1 MFDLDKWSEI
11 YSTISK
17 SKLRTFLTAF
27 SIAWGIFMLVVLLGV
42 GSGLLKG
49 VEYHFRDDATNTI
62 WVRPGQTSMPYRGI
76 KPGKRITLTNIDHDQ
91 IVDTVDGVEHI
102 TSRYF
107 LRGEFFVRYKNNF
120 SLFGVR
126 ATHPGHKYIEK
137 TVITEGRYLND
148 LDISE
153 HRKITVIGLNVV
165 KKLFKNEDP
174 IGEWIDINGIKYKVV
189 GIYKDLG
196 HEWEMDWIYIPITT
210 AQMAYNGA
218 NRVHQIILTTG
229 NANLDKSNTMAAN
242 IKDLLVERHIF
253 SPDDSRAIT
262 VQNFNEV
269 FQRYLNMITG
279 IKAFIWLVGLGTI
292 AAGIVGVSNVM
303 LIVVRERTREIG
315 IRKAIGATPKSI
327 IGLILQESITVT
339 MVAGYFGLVA
349 GVAFIEMF
357 SWALEAFDL
366 QGDFFRNPEFDFK
379 SSLMATFI
387 LVFAGAL
394 AGFFPAKLAAQVK
407 PVEALREE

>member
-17 SKLRTFLTAF
+17 SKLRTCLTAF

-62 WVRPGQTSMPYRGI
+62 WVNPGQTSMPYRGM
-76 KPGKRITLTNIDHDQ
+76 KPGKKITLTNIDHDQ
-91 IVDTVDGVEHI
+91 ILDTVAGVEHI
-102 TSRYF
+102 ASRYF
-107 LRGEFFVRYKNNF
+107 LRGEYLIRYKKDF
-120 SLFGVR
+120 GLFRVR
-126 ATHPGHKYIEK
+126 ATHPGHQYIEK
-137 TVITEGRYLND
+137 TVITHGRYLND

-153 HRKITVIGLNVV
+153 RRKVTVIGLNVV
-165 KKLFKNEDP
+165 EKLFKNKEP

-189 GIYKDLG
+189 GIFKDLG
-196 HEWEMDWIYIPITT
+196 YEWEMNWIYIPITT

-229 NANLDKSNTMAAN
+229 DANLIESDFMAAN
-242 IKDLLVERHIF
+242 IKDQLVERHIF

-262 VQNFNEV
+262 VTNFNEV
-269 FQRYLNMITG
+269 FQRYLNMIIG

-303 LIVVRERTREIG
+303 LIVVKERTREIG
-315 IRKAIGATPKSI
+315 IRKAVGATPKSI

-339 MVAGYFGLVA
+339 MIAGYIGLVA
-349 GVAFIEMF
+349 GVAFIEFF
-357 SWALEAFDL
+357 SWALETFDL

-379 SSLMATFI
+379 SSILATFI
-387 LVFAGAL
+387 LVCAGTL
-394 AGFFPAKLAAQVK
+394 AGYFPAKFAAQVK